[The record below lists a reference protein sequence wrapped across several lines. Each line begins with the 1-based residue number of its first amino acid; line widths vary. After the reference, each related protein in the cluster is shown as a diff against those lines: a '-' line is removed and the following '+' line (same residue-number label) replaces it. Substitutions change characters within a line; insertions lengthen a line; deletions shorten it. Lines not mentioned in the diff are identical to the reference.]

1 MKKTKKLIIVLFL
14 SLLSSSLLFSQAK
27 GGFVF
32 SLVDN
37 GSFGVVDIS
46 EDSLVMNTSGLIQT
60 GYIFGLAEGLGV
72 SLVTDIGYSY
82 NYSFSIL
89 DDIGDNTDVI
99 HTTKVHS
106 LQLGLMPS
114 FNLSRFSFGLGVGI
128 KIPLDV
134 SSILS
139 SNNEVLGGTTTFEKG
154 IDGNYNPTPYL
165 KLQMDY
171 SLFID
176 TRTAVVLGLS
186 AQYDF
191 DASGEHPSASPENFY
206 LGFLVGFKIGPKL

>member
-1 MKKTKKLIIVLFL
+1 MKKIKRLIAILFL

-27 GGFVF
+27 SGFVF
-32 SLVDN
+32 SLIDN
-37 GSFGVVDIS
+37 ASFGVVDIS
-46 EDSLVMNTSGLIQT
+46 EDSLVMNSSGLIQT
-60 GYIFGLAEGLGV
+60 GYIFGLSKGMGV

-82 NYSFSIL
+82 NYSFTML
-89 DDIGDNTDVI
+89 GDIGNNTDVI
-99 HTTKVHS
+99 HTMKVHS

-114 FNLSRFSFGLGVGI
+114 FNLSRLSFGLGVGV

-134 SSILS
+134 SSIQTS
-139 SNNEVLGGTTTFEKG
+139 DNKVLGGTTTFEKG
-154 IDGNYNPTPYL
+154 VDGNYNPTPYL

-176 TRTAVVLGLS
+176 TRTAIVLGLS

-191 DASGEHPSASPENFY
+191 DASGKNPSASPENFY
-206 LGFLVGFKIGPKL
+206 LGVLVGLKIGPKL